1 MAFTIEYL
9 ENREALSQLGVDD
22 YESDLVEVRKSS
34 LETRDIWNE
43 FGDHKL
49 IFIDRER
56 ELWLLFLG
64 HQYSKDRDRW
74 FDRTDGNPTEDIFL
88 FNYKGKIVEILL
100 KVSDESDENI
110 TNQFIR
116 PFNTVYEFVE
126 MNPSSFDDIDETG
139 LKKLICEALS
149 MPNSENMYPFRGATY
164 ANIETLIPSRCKIDG
179 EIL

>member
-9 ENREALSQLGVDD
+9 EDREALSILGVDNRR
-22 YESDLVEVRKSS
+22 SDIVEWIYGRHG
-34 LETRDIWNE
+34 DIWDE
-43 FGDHKL
+43 FGENKL

-56 ELWLLFLG
+56 DLWLLFLG
-64 HQYSKDRDRW
+64 HKLSKDADRI
-74 FDRTDGNPTEDIFL
+74 DRGDGNPTEDIFL

-126 MNPSSFDDIDETG
+126 MNPSSFDDIDEMG

-149 MPNSENMYPFRGATY
+149 MPNSENMQEFSYATY
-164 ANIETLIPSRCKIDG
+164 ANADTLISTKCKV
-179 EIL
+179 ESKE